1 MKFQSNQSKQF
12 ILKRLFDFFTACLI
26 LLFVSPIFLIV
37 SVLIFLFIGF
47 PIFFIQPRP
56 GLNGEIFSVFK
67 FRTMSNLMDVNGQLL
82 SDKKRLTKLGSF
94 LRKLSLDELP
104 QLINVLKGEM
114 SLVGPRPLLVEYLPL
129 YSAEQSRRHNVLPG
143 ITGWA
148 QINGR
153 NSLSWEEKFKLDVWY
168 VDNHSFFLDLKIL
181 FLTIKKIFV
190 REGISADGIATMNKF
205 TGNL

>member
-1 MKFQSNQSKQF
+1 MKFQSNQSNQF
-12 ILKRLFDFFTACLI
+12 ILKRLFDFFTASLI
-26 LLFVSPIFLIV
+26 LLFVSPIFLLV

-56 GLNGEIFSVFK
+56 GLNGEIFPVFK

-82 SDKKRLTKLGSF
+82 SDEKRLTKLGSL

-104 QLINVLKGEM
+104 QLINVLRGEM

-168 VDNHSFFLDLKIL
+168 VDNYSFFLDLKIL
-181 FLTIKKIFV
+181 FLTIKKIFI
-190 REGISADGIATMNKF
+190 REGISADGVATMNKF

>member
-1 MKFQSNQSKQF
+1 MKFQFNQSNQF
-12 ILKRLFDFFTACLI
+12 ILKRLFDFFTVSLI
-26 LLFVSPIFLIV
+26 LLFVSPIFLLV
-37 SVLIFLFIGF
+37 SVLIFLFVGF

-82 SDKKRLTKLGSF
+82 SDEKRLTKLGSF

-104 QLINVLKGEM
+104 QLINVLRGEM

-181 FLTIKKIFV
+181 FLTIKKIFI
-190 REGISADGIATMNKF
+190 REGISAEGVATMNKF